1 MLVHGPLH
9 TALDW
14 GLGALRLGVLL
25 CLSPLLLPALV
36 LRTLGSGTASFLLR
50 LALLPF
56 ALTYM
61 AVKTGYHVARGAA
74 TSLLSLPYTLIM
86 APYRVLRFLTK
97 SHDTGVMTVTP

>member
-36 LRTLGSGTASFLLR
+36 LRTLGSGRWLQLLGT
-50 LALLPF
+50 ALLLMTELW
-56 ALTYM
+56 AL
-61 AVKTGYHVARGAA
+61 
-74 TSLLSLPYTLIM
+74 
-86 APYRVLRFLTK
+86 
-97 SHDTGVMTVTP
+97 